1 MCALCWTDG
10 RTESVV
16 ASSTEVGDWREA
28 EGVEAMGRRLCPDGV
43 DDRQRGLR
51 NRPRRVDDMAVP
63 PDLTLRPRD
72 HIQVHVK
79 FVVQS
84 VRRQNIKVHRVSNSG
99 PVGESRRRADSRQE
113 LLEFRVDGE
122 ILRLVLR
129 IKAVGKGGA
138 VGDSDGVGP
147 GESHHFVEGHSFL

>member
-1 MCALCWTDG
+1 
-10 RTESVV
+10 
-16 ASSTEVGDWREA
+16 
-28 EGVEAMGRRLCPDGV
+28 
-43 DDRQRGLR
+43 
-51 NRPRRVDDMAVP
+51 MAVP

-84 VRRQNIKVHRVSNSG
+84 VRRENIKVHRVSNSG
-99 PVGESRRRADSRQE
+99 PVGESRRRADCRQE
-113 LLEFRVDGE
+113 LLEFWVDGE

-129 IKAVGKGGA
+129 INAVEKSGA

-147 GESHHFVEGHSFL
+147 GKSHHFVKGHSFL